1 MTRESRPVPAP
12 DQNFDRPPRG
22 SAVDRRTF
30 LGHLGIGAGAAVGL
44 AASTPRLLAAEA
56 AKDPGAVEGLAPVR
70 QAQAFQVRMRAAELA
85 RKRQHVE
92 QTANGDENLYPN
104 RIGNYSKGFPHNNL
118 GEVEPAAYNAFLAAL
133 ATANPAD
140 FESLPMGLGRK
151 LTNPLSGMAFDLEGP
166 DSHHLAQAPAPRIAS
181 AEAASDL
188 GEVYW
193 MALCRDIHFSE
204 YDSSPLVASAAA
216 DLSRF
221 SDFRGPRSG
230 FTVTSGTLFRG
241 NTTGDL
247 VGPYLSQ
254 FLWADIPMGALRI
267 SQRIWTLLPGQDYL
281 TSYSDWLAS
290 QNGAADPGYS
300 IDSTARYIRN
310 LRDLGQWVHVDALYQ
325 AYHQAC
331 LILLGLGAPTQAG
344 NPYFSSATQI
354 GFGTFG
360 GPHILSLVTE
370 VATRALK
377 AVWYQ
382 KWFVHRRLRPEAL
395 GGLVHNTK
403 TGAAAYPVHADI
415 LNSAVLDELHSRNGS
430 YLLPMLAPEGSPTH
444 PSYGAGHATVAGA
457 CVTILKAWF
466 DGSFV
471 LPRPVLPDASGT
483 SLLAW
488 TGVPLT
494 VGNELDKLAAN
505 VAIGRNG
512 AGFHYRSDYWHSLL
526 LGEKLAVG
534 ILEEQRDTYRE
545 LCTFSFRGFEGQT
558 ITV

>member
-56 AKDPGAVEGLAPVR
+56 AKDPGAVEGLVPVR
-70 QAQAFQVRMRAAELA
+70 QAQAFQVRMRAADLA
-85 RKRQHVE
+85 RERQHIE
-92 QTANGDENLYPN
+92 QTANGDEDRYPN

-133 ATANPAD
+133 ATADPAD

-181 AEAASDL
+181 PEAASDL

-290 QNGAADPGYS
+290 QNGGADSGYP

-331 LILLGLGAPTQAG
+331 LILLAGALILGLSLFIGVILPLVLLPFVFVPKGGAARLPRRSSPPPVRRPCLCRCRRRFRRRPPPWNRTDTQRARGSAG
-344 NPYFSSATQI
+344 RRRPWQTGRNDKERRQ
-354 GFGTFG
+354 
-360 GPHILSLVTE
+360 HILE
-370 VATRALK
+370 AAEGVA
-377 AVWYQ
+377 V
-382 KWFVHRRLRPEAL
+382 RRPA
-395 GGLVHNTK
+395 
-403 TGAAAYPVHADI
+403 
-415 LNSAVLDELHSRNGS
+415 
-430 YLLPMLAPEGSPTH
+430 
-444 PSYGAGHATVAGA
+444 AGA
-457 CVTILKAWF
+457 KSAA
-466 DGSFV
+466 S
-471 LPRPVLPDASGT
+471 LPSTR
-483 SLLAW
+483 
-488 TGVPLT
+488 
-494 VGNELDKLAAN
+494 
-505 VAIGRNG
+505 
-512 AGFHYRSDYWHSLL
+512 
-526 LGEKLAVG
+526 
-534 ILEEQRDTYRE
+534 
-545 LCTFSFRGFEGQT
+545 
-558 ITV
+558 